1 MPALHNR
8 TYPPIDDS
16 ALIADGFDIA
26 HHDLGE
32 DAFGPCGFVTIARR
46 APQELATGAIAL
58 YLHGW
63 SDYFFHPHVAQ
74 FFNDRGFDFWAIDLR
89 RNGRSLC
96 DGDVATAIGDV
107 GEYGEEIARTIEIA
121 SDDARE
127 RGLSPKKPV
136 IYAHSTGGL
145 TAVTWAARNPG
156 QASALLL
163 NSPWL
168 ELHGG
173 PLVRRALLPELEV
186 LARVR
191 PMRTLV
197 PGLPDFYA
205 RTLHADFGGEWD
217 WHVPYKPFESFPMP
231 ACTLAAVARAQNQL
245 ARGLHIRE
253 PIFMTASTRS
263 ALGPVFTRR
272 AYTSDA
278 ILNVEQQVTNARNA
292 GRDLTIARIP
302 GATHDMALA
311 FEAPRKMFFA
321 ELAAFMERRGL

>member
-46 APQELATGAIAL
+46 APQKLATGAIAL

-89 RNGRSLC
+89 RNGRSLR

-145 TAVTWAARNPG
+145 TAVTWAAKNPG

-173 PLVRRALLPELEV
+173 PLARRALLPELEM
-186 LARVR
+186 LARIR
-191 PMRTLV
+191 PLQTVV

-205 RTLHADFGGEWD
+205 RTLHADFGGQWD

-231 ACTLAAVARAQNQL
+231 ACTLAAVARAQSEL
-245 ARGLHIRE
+245 ARGLDIRE

-263 ALGPVFTRR
+263 ALGLFFSRR

>member
-46 APQELATGAIAL
+46 APQKLATGAIAL

-89 RNGRSLC
+89 RNGRSLR

-145 TAVTWAARNPG
+145 TAVTWAAKNSG

-173 PLVRRALLPELEV
+173 PLARRALLPELEM
-186 LARVR
+186 LARIR
-191 PMRTLV
+191 PLQTVV

-205 RTLHADFGGEWD
+205 RTLHADFGGQWD

-231 ACTLAAVARAQNQL
+231 ACTLAAVARAQSEL
-245 ARGLHIRE
+245 ARGLDIRE

-263 ALGPVFTRR
+263 ALGLFFSRR

>member
-89 RNGRSLC
+89 RNGRSLR

-127 RGLSPKKPV
+127 RGFSPEKPV

-145 TAVTWAARNPG
+145 TAVTWAAKNPG
-156 QASALLL
+156 QTSALLL

-173 PLVRRALLPELEV
+173 PLARRALLPELEM
-186 LARVR
+186 LARIR
-191 PMRTLV
+191 PLQTVV

-205 RTLHADFGGEWD
+205 RTLHADFGGQWD

-231 ACTLAAVARAQNQL
+231 ACTLAAVARAQSEL
-245 ARGLHIRE
+245 ARGLDIRE

-263 ALGPVFTRR
+263 SLGPFFSRR

>member
-1 MPALHNR
+1 MPAEHDR
-8 TYPPIDDS
+8 TYPPVDDS
-16 ALIADGFDIA
+16 ALVAHGFDIT
-26 HHDLGE
+26 HHDGGVDALG
-32 DAFGPCGFVTIARR
+32 PWGFTTIARP
-46 APQELATGAIAL
+46 APKERATGAIAL

-89 RNGRSLC
+89 RNGRSLRN
-96 DGDVATAIGDV
+96 GDVATAIGDV

-121 SDDARE
+121 SDDALE
-127 RGLSPKKPV
+127 RGLSSKKPV

-145 TAVTWAARNPG
+145 TAVTWAAKNPG

-173 PLVRRALLPELEV
+173 PLARRALLPELEI
-186 LARVR
+186 LARIR
-191 PMRTLV
+191 PLQTVV

-205 RTLHADFGGEWD
+205 RTLHADFGGQWD

-231 ACTLAAVARAQNQL
+231 ACTLAAVARAQSEL
-245 ARGLHIRE
+245 ARGLDIRE

-263 ALGPVFTRR
+263 ALVPFFSRR

-278 ILNVEQQVTNARNA
+278 ILNVEQQVRNARNA

>member
-26 HHDLGE
+26 HHDPGE

-46 APQELATGAIAL
+46 APQKLATGAIAL

-89 RNGRSLC
+89 RNGRSLR

-145 TAVTWAARNPG
+145 TAVTWAAKNPG

-173 PLVRRALLPELEV
+173 PLARRALLPELEM
-186 LARVR
+186 LARIR
-191 PMRTLV
+191 PLQTVV

-205 RTLHADFGGEWD
+205 RTLHADFGGQWD

-231 ACTLAAVARAQNQL
+231 ACTLAAVARAQSEL
-245 ARGLHIRE
+245 ARGLDIRE

-263 ALGPVFTRR
+263 ALGLFFSRR

-278 ILNVEQQVTNARNA
+278 ILNVEQQVTNTRNA

-321 ELAAFMERRGL
+321 ELAAFMEKRGL

>member
-1 MPALHNR
+1 MPTRHAR
-8 TYPPIDDS
+8 TYPPVDDS
-16 ALIADGFDIA
+16 ALIAAGFTIA

-32 DAFGPCGFVTIARR
+32 DTFGPCGFTTIARP
-46 APQELATGAIAL
+46 APDDLATGAIVL

-74 FFNDRGFDFWAIDLR
+74 FFNDRGYDFWAIDLR
-89 RNGRSLC
+89 RNGRSLR
-96 DGDVATAIGDV
+96 DGDVATAISDLR
-107 GEYGEEIARTIEIA
+107 EYGEEIGTTIAMA
-121 SDDARE
+121 SAEPRG
-127 RGLSPKKPV
+127 RGLTPKKPV

-173 PLVRRALLPELEV
+173 ALARRALVPELEV
-186 LARVR
+186 FARVR
-191 PMRTLV
+191 PMLTLV

-231 ACTLAAVARAQNQL
+231 ACTLAAVARAQSQL

-278 ILNVEQQVTNARNA
+278 ILNVEHQVKNARNA
-292 GRDLTIARIP
+292 GPDLTIARIP

-311 FEAPRKMFFA
+311 LEAPRRMFFS
-321 ELAAFMERRGL
+321 ELAAFMDSRGL

>member
-1 MPALHNR
+1 MPARHDR

-16 ALIADGFDIA
+16 ALLSDGFEIA

-32 DAFGPCGFVTIARR
+32 DSFGPCGFTTIARR
-46 APQELATGAIAL
+46 APEDLATGAIAL

-63 SDYFFHPHVAQ
+63 SDYFFHPHVAR
-74 FFNDRGFDFWAIDLR
+74 FFNDRGYDFWAIDLR
-89 RNGRSLC
+89 RNGRSLR
-96 DGDVATAIGDV
+96 DGDVATAIGDLADY
-107 GEYGEEIARTIEIA
+107 EEEIGGTSEMA
-121 SDDARE
+121 SADVRG
-127 RGLSPKKPV
+127 RGLDPKKPV

-145 TAVTWAARNPG
+145 TAVTWAARHPG

-173 PLVRRALLPELEV
+173 PLVRRVLLPELEM

-191 PMRTLV
+191 PLHTVV
-197 PGLPDFYA
+197 PGMPDFYA
-205 RTLHADFGGEWD
+205 RTLHADFGGQWD

-231 ACTLAAVARAQNQL
+231 ACTLAAVARAQSQL
-245 ARGLHIRE
+245 ARGLDIHE

-278 ILNVEQQVTNARNA
+278 ILNVEHQVTNAHNA
-292 GRDLTIARIP
+292 GKDLTIARIP

-311 FEAPRKMFFA
+311 LEAPRRMFFS
-321 ELAAFMERRGL
+321 ELAAFMDSRGL